1 MNYRKYILATLSG
14 ITPLIMLLAIY
25 GRNGKILKALILIA
39 AISLV
44 LLIIYIVIDKR
55 RKRNLHKE

>member
-25 GRNGKILKALILIA
+25 GRNGKILKALIWIA